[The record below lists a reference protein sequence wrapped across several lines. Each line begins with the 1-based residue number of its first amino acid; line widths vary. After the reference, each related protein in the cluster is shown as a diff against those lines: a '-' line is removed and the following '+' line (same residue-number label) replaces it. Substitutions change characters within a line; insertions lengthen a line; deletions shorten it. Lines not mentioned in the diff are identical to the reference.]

1 MKILMTSAS
10 HLILYNVPHARQHQ
24 LVQYDVTYDPSWML
38 HDAANGPLEVKGW
51 GADVQVNEVMVLLV
65 ALRG

>member
-1 MKILMTSAS
+1 MTSTS
-10 HLILYNVPHARQHQ
+10 HLILYNISHARQHQ

-38 HDAANGPLEVKGW
+38 HDAANSPLEVKGR
-51 GADVQVNEVMVLLV
+51 GADVQVNEVAVLLL